1 MAAMLA
7 GRATAEGTARYI
19 TRFAN
24 RLPHDHFRGF
34 HGGLRVS
41 SLGIGTYLGREDD
54 ATDQAYEK
62 AVLRTLERGMN
73 VIDTAVNYRHQRSER
88 AIGRALAA
96 GIARGAVKRDEVLIA
111 TKGGFIPFDRDVPA
125 DPRAYFSET
134 YVRPGIVKPGD
145 VAGGAH
151 CMTPRF
157 LADQIERSRAN
168 LGVETIDVYYVHNP
182 ESELGELPR
191 DTFMGRMRD
200 AFSALERAAAEGR
213 IGVYGTATWNGYR
226 QDPGD
231 TDYLSLQEL
240 TTLARQIAG
249 DAHHFRVIQLPYNL
263 AMSEAFTRGN
273 QKLGETLVSTLDAA
287 GKLGIYTMASA
298 PMYQGRLASNLPPVV
313 AELLPGLATDAQ
325 RALQFVRSTPGIGT
339 ALVGMKSVGHVEENA
354 GVAAASP
361 VPWEQFQRLF
371 TAA

>member
-1 MAAMLA
+1 MAAMVA

-24 RLPHDHFRGF
+24 RLPADHFRTF

-54 ATDQAYEK
+54 VTDQAYEK
-62 AVLRTLERGMN
+62 AVVRALERGIN
-73 VIDTAVNYRHQRSER
+73 VVDTAVNYRHQRSER
-88 AIGRALAA
+88 AIGRALAS
-96 GIARGAVKRDEVLIA
+96 GIARRAFARDEVLIA
-111 TKGGFIPFDRDVPA
+111 TKGGFIPFDGDVPA
-125 DPRAYFSET
+125 DPRAYFSDT
-134 YVRPGIVKPGD
+134 YVRTGIVRPGD

-151 CMTPRF
+151 CMTPRY

-182 ESELGELPR
+182 ESELGEVDR
-191 DTFMGRMRD
+191 DAFMARMRD
-200 AFSALERAAAEGR
+200 AFNALEEAAGDGR

-226 QDPGD
+226 QDPTD
-231 TDYLSLQEL
+231 ADYLSLVEL

-263 AMSEAFTRGN
+263 AMPEAFTRGN
-273 QKLGETLVSTLDAA
+273 QRLGEAVVSTLDAA

-298 PMYQGRLASNLPPVV
+298 PMYQGRLAQNLPPVV
-313 AELLPGLATDAQ
+313 AEFLPGLATDGQ

-339 ALVGMKSVGHVEENA
+339 ALVGMKTLGHVEENA
-354 GVAAASP
+354 VVAAASP

>member
-1 MAAMLA
+1 MAAMLV
-7 GRATAEGTARYI
+7 GRATVQGTSRYV

-24 RLPHDHFRGF
+24 RLPADHFRAF
-34 HGGLRVS
+34 HGGLRAS

-54 ATDQAYEK
+54 ATDQAYER
-62 AVLRTLERGMN
+62 AITRALERGIN
-73 VIDTAVNYRHQRSER
+73 VVDTAVNYRHQRSER

-96 GIARGAVKRDEVLIA
+96 GIARKAFARDEILIA

-125 DPRAYFSET
+125 DPRGYFSDT
-134 YVRPGIVKPGD
+134 YVRTGIVQPGD
-145 VAGGAH
+145 IAGGAH
-151 CMTPRF
+151 CMTPRY

-182 ESELGELPR
+182 ESELGELDR
-191 DTFMGRMRD
+191 ETFMGRMRE
-200 AFSALERAAAEGR
+200 AFTALERAAGDGR

-226 QDPGD
+226 QDPSD
-231 TDYLSLQEL
+231 TDYLSLPEL

-263 AMSEAFTRGN
+263 AMPEAFTRGN
-273 QKLGETLVSTLDAA
+273 QKLGDAVVSTLDAA
-287 GKLGIYTMASA
+287 GKLGIYTMAAA
-298 PMYQGRLASNLPPVV
+298 PMYQGRLAQNLPPVV
-313 AELLPGLATDAQ
+313 AEFLPGLDTDAQ
-325 RALQFVRSTPGIGT
+325 RALQFVRSTPGVGT
-339 ALVGMKSVGHVEENA
+339 ALVGMKSLGHVDENA
-354 GVAAASP
+354 RVAAAPP

>member
-1 MAAMLA
+1 MASMLG
-7 GRATAEGTARYI
+7 GRATTEGTARYV

-24 RLPHDHFRGF
+24 RLPADHFRAF
-34 HGGLRVS
+34 HGGLRVA

-54 ATDQAYEK
+54 PTDQAYERSITR
-62 AVLRTLERGMN
+62 ALERGIN

-96 GIARGAVKRDEVLIA
+96 GIARRAFARDEVLVA
-111 TKGGFIPFDRDVPA
+111 TKGGFIPFDREVPP
-125 DPRAYFSET
+125 DPRGYFAET

-145 VAGGAH
+145 IAGGAH
-151 CMTPRF
+151 CMTPRY
-157 LADQIERSRAN
+157 LDDQIERSRAN
-168 LGVETIDVYYVHNP
+168 LGVETIDVYYLHNP
-182 ESELGELPR
+182 ESELAEVEREP
-191 DTFMGRMRD
+191 FMARMRE
-200 AFSALERAAAEGR
+200 AFTALERAAGDGR

-226 QDPGD
+226 QDPSEPE
-231 TDYLSLQEL
+231 YLSLSEL
-240 TTLARQIAG
+240 TTLARQVAG

-263 AMSEAFTRGN
+263 AMPEAFTRGN
-273 QKLGETLVSTLDAA
+273 QRLGDALVSTLDAA
-287 GKLGIYTMASA
+287 GKLGMYVMASA
-298 PMYQGRLASNLPPVV
+298 SIYQGKLARNLPAMI
-313 AELLPGLATDAQ
+313 AELLPGLTTDAQ

-354 GVAAASP
+354 GVAAAPP

>member
-7 GRATAEGTARYI
+7 GRATAEGTARYVS
-19 TRFAN
+19 RFAD
-24 RLPHDHFRGF
+24 RLPAQHFRSF

-54 ATDQAYEK
+54 VTDQAYEK
-62 AVLRTLERGMN
+62 AVARALERGMN

-96 GIARGAVKRDEVLIA
+96 GSARGLFARDEIVVA

-125 DPRAYFSET
+125 DARAYFSET
-134 YVRPGIVKPGD
+134 YVRTGIVKPGD

-151 CMTPRF
+151 CMTPRY
-157 LADQIERSRAN
+157 LDDQIQRSRTN

-182 ESELGELPR
+182 ESELGELDR
-191 DTFMGRMRD
+191 AAFMRRMRE
-200 AFSALERAAAEGR
+200 AFTALERAASDGR

-226 QDPGD
+226 QDPAD
-231 TDYLSLQEL
+231 TDYLALAEL
-240 TTLARQIAG
+240 TTLARDIAG

-263 AMSEAFTRGN
+263 AMPEAFTRGN
-273 QKLGETLVSTLDAA
+273 QRLGEAMVSTLDAA

-298 PMYQGRLASNLPPVV
+298 PMYQGRLAQNLPPVV
-313 AELLPGLATDAQ
+313 ADFLPGLATDAQ

-339 ALVGMKSVGHVEENA
+339 ALVGMKSLGHVEENA
-354 GVAAASP
+354 GVAASPP